1 MECVLSLRTHQAKKD
16 EISFFNMPECK
27 TYEETGV
34 NNLGVF
40 IEEIYDLL
48 KLSHPTKGEIVLDAG
63 CGSGAWGLSLA
74 KKGYVV
80 VGVDISKM
88 QIKQAQEKASSD
100 NLSFMPI
107 LCDLERLPLRA
118 QTFQLCIC
126 GYVLHHFRNLDDISR
141 ILNPQGSV
149 FIVDPNGSNAVHTVV
164 RNIMIFFPKSWV
176 MEKGIATSN
185 ESAHEIKFYL
195 RALKKTNF
203 DSIHYGLRNANVP
216 KHSHFNLFVALVFVR
231 STFLEICKRLLP
243 DFIGKTEVVL
253 KASSRI
259 DCSKFCRQ
267 RKNR

>member
-88 QIKQAQEKASSD
+88 QIKQAQEKIASQGT
-100 NLSFMPI
+100 NLSVMY
-107 LCDLERLPLRA
+107 LR
-118 QTFQLCIC
+118 LCIAP
-126 GYVLHHFRNLDDISR
+126 L
-141 ILNPQGSV
+141 
-149 FIVDPNGSNAVHTVV
+149 
-164 RNIMIFFPKSWV
+164 
-176 MEKGIATSN
+176 
-185 ESAHEIKFYL
+185 
-195 RALKKTNF
+195 
-203 DSIHYGLRNANVP
+203 
-216 KHSHFNLFVALVFVR
+216 
-231 STFLEICKRLLP
+231 
-243 DFIGKTEVVL
+243 
-253 KASSRI
+253 
-259 DCSKFCRQ
+259 
-267 RKNR
+267 